1 MRGCGWETRAEEEG
15 YTRFYLT
22 HLWAFLLPLF
32 LPPHTPFFSIWQFP
46 NLSLSASLSASST
59 MRQLSSQGI
68 HWLGYLSPDSS
79 HAVHL
84 LPPQRL
90 SEIRPVT
97 GKFQREVILKRKK
110 TGASLV
116 VQQLRLHLPM
126 QGVVGVIGQ
135 LRSHMPG
142 GKKTKHKTE
151 AVL

>member
-1 MRGCGWETRAEEEG
+1 
-15 YTRFYLT
+15 
-22 HLWAFLLPLF
+22 
-32 LPPHTPFFSIWQFP
+32 
-46 NLSLSASLSASST
+46 